1 MVKIARSQGSSAY
14 RGLKGVR
21 PRHGSARGR
30 HAGLA
35 QAARARGRSRRFFLP
50 RNTQHMDSVPAV
62 SDWLAGLVAL
72 AAAVSWSLIAAL
84 LAR

>member
-21 PRHGSARGR
+21 PRRASGRGR

-35 QAARARGRSRRFFLP
+35 KVARARGRSRRFFLP
-50 RNTQHMDSVPAV
+50 RSTQHVDRIPAA